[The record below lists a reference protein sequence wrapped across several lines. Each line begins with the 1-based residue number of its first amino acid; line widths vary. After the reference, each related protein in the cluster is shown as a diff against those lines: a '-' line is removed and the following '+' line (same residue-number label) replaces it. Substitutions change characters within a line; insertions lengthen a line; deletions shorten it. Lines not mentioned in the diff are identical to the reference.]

1 MTDRDPTSDKEQ
13 SPKPADLL
21 DPRNAPTGDDRETPA
36 GADVAS
42 GAEPGDDED
51 GPGLIEEAEEGGS
64 DRAFEIDRA
73 LVDAVHEAVEESDHA
88 KLMTLLEELHV
99 ADIADLIEQMSA
111 SDRRDFVQLMGEDFD
126 VEVLPEL
133 DESTRDEVLEVIA
146 PSQLAESL
154 KDLDTDDVVYI
165 VEDLEP
171 DAQEEALSA
180 LEEGER
186 AAVRQSLSYPE
197 YSAGRLMQ
205 REMVWAPPFM
215 TVGEMIDRMRDTEDL
230 PEQLYEIIVVDPAFS
245 PIGVVTLGRLMAT
258 RRPVPLQDL
267 MEDDF
272 KTFRVDQKQ
281 EEVGYA
287 FNQYHLVSA
296 PVVDEGG
303 RLVGVITIDDAMQVL
318 DEEAGED
325 LLRLG
330 GVGDESLGDAVA
342 EIVKRRFPWLAI
354 NLATAILASL
364 VIGLFD
370 AAIEKVVALAVLM
383 PIVASMGG
391 NAGTQTMTVAV
402 RALATKDLTSTN
414 AFRII
419 LRESLVGLANG
430 MGFALIV
437 GVVGFLWFGD
447 PQLGGVLAIA
457 MIINL
462 FVAGLAGILIPMWL
476 NRAGADPALSSAV
489 FVTTVTDVVGFFA
502 FLGIAALVLL

>member
-1 MTDRDPTSDKEQ
+1 MTDRDPSSD
-13 SPKPADLL
+13 P
-21 DPRNAPTGDDRETPA
+21 ETPTPNSA
-36 GADVAS
+36 PEMATT
-42 GAEPGDDED
+42 PGEDD
-51 GPGLIEEAEEGGS
+51 GPGLIEDGDGQAS
-64 DRAFEIDRA
+64 DSSFEVDRA
-73 LVDAVHEAVEESDHA
+73 LVDSVLEAVESEDRVRLA
-88 KLMTLLEELHV
+88 TLLEELHV
-99 ADIADLIEQMSA
+99 ADIADLIEQMGT
-111 SDRRDFVQLMGEDFD
+111 SDRRHFVRLLGEDFD

-171 DAQEEALSA
+171 EAQAEALSG

-186 AAVRQSLSYPE
+186 AAVQQSLSYPE

-215 TVGEMIDRMRDTEDL
+215 TVGEMIDRMRDAEDL
-230 PEQLYEIIVVDPAFS
+230 PEQLYEIIIVDPAFS
-245 PIGVVTLGRLMAT
+245 PIGVVSLGRLMGA
-258 RRPVPLQDL
+258 RRPVPLSEL
-267 MEDDF
+267 MEDDY
-272 KTFRVDQKQ
+272 KSFRVDQKQ

-296 PVVDEGG
+296 PVTDEGG

-318 DEEAGED
+318 DEEAEED

-354 NLATAILASL
+354 NLATAVLASL
-364 VIGLFD
+364 VIGLFGE
-370 AAIEKVVALAVLM
+370 AIEKVVALAVLM

-402 RALATKDLTSTN
+402 RALATKDLTSAN

-430 MGFALIV
+430 LGFALIV
-437 GVVGFLWFGD
+437 GLIGFLWFGS
-447 PQLGGVLAIA
+447 PALGGVLAVA
-457 MIINL
+457 MVINL

-476 NRAGADPALSSAV
+476 DRAGADPALSSAV
-489 FVTTVTDVVGFFA
+489 FVTTVTDVIGFFA

>member
-1 MTDRDPTSDKEQ
+1 MTDRDPN
-13 SPKPADLL
+13 L
-21 DPRNAPTGDDRETPA
+21 DPERPLPNTAPEMATA
-36 GADVAS
+36 
-42 GAEPGDDED
+42 PGEDD
-51 GPGLIEEAEEGGS
+51 GPGLIEDGDSQAS
-64 DRAFEIDRA
+64 DSSFEVDRA
-73 LVDAVHEAVEESDHA
+73 LVDSVVDAVESEDRAQLAS
-88 KLMTLLEELHV
+88 LLEELHV
-99 ADIADLIEQMSA
+99 ADIADLIEQMGT
-111 SDRRDFVQLMGEDFD
+111 SDRRQFVRMLGEDFD
-126 VEVLPEL
+126 AEVLPEL
-133 DESTRDEVLEVIA
+133 DENTRDEVLEVIA
-146 PSQLAESL
+146 PSQLAESP

-171 DAQEEALSA
+171 EAQAEALSG

-186 AAVRQSLSYPE
+186 AAVQQSLSYPE

-215 TVGEMIDRMRDTEDL
+215 TVGEMIDRMRDAEDL
-230 PEQLYEIIVVDPAFS
+230 PEQLYEIIIVDPAFS
-245 PIGVVTLGRLMAT
+245 PIGVVSLGRLMGA
-258 RRPVPLQDL
+258 RRPVPLSEL
-267 MEDDF
+267 MEDDY
-272 KTFRVDQKQ
+272 KSFRVDQKQ

-296 PVVDEGG
+296 PVTDEGG

-318 DEEAGED
+318 DEEAEED

-354 NLATAILASL
+354 NLATAVLASL
-364 VIGLFD
+364 VIGLFGE
-370 AAIEKVVALAVLM
+370 AIEKVVALAVLM

-402 RALATKDLTSTN
+402 RALATKDLTSAN

-430 MGFALIV
+430 LGFALIV
-437 GVVGFLWFGD
+437 GVIGFLWFGS
-447 PQLGGVLAIA
+447 PALGGVLAVA
-457 MIINL
+457 MVINL

-476 NRAGADPALSSAV
+476 DRAGADPALSSAV
-489 FVTTVTDVVGFFA
+489 FVTTVTDVIGFFA